1 MKKKSVSKSKA
12 DNPQDSVAN
21 YKPDDF
27 FMEIEQ
33 KILDAE
39 SDCSTWRSNQD
50 KWHRMRM
57 CIKKTKTFPF
67 TGCANLRLPTVET
80 KLRKAKSAVVKM
92 AFGLR
97 PVVQAIPTPA
107 GDMQTAM
114 KVEKWV
120 DHLLMDIM
128 KIKQKC
134 VITVDQTMEKGF
146 QLLKP
151 FWRTDITTRI
161 EEYSLKDL
169 DLNEMFA
176 MSDPAT
182 PPEAIMGELARRLE
196 VDMNPLVAED
206 NEKEL
211 RRVMNEILEAK
222 HVFNGTD
229 SIKCTLKDVQYNYP
243 DIAIANPEFVYVPSD
258 SKFSPQEARMITH
271 EFYMPYDDVKRNV
284 ELKNWSADA
293 VNHIEAMRS
302 DVIFNTTEFT
312 KRTREG
318 INMINNPSSMV
329 KIWETYMYYDL
340 NGDGFQEKCVF
351 TFAPDF
357 GQTLRKI
364 TLPNDNG
371 KFPFVKFVN
380 ELTDD
385 RWYAHRGIPE
395 MIADLVREIDTQHNQ
410 KIDSQSLRNAPMISY
425 RAGVVNPNLI
435 KFAPAQ
441 AIPRHNPDD
450 VLMINNTNLN
460 TDFSYEKEQMIL
472 ESKIEELIGQVDFSL
487 QSMINRRQPRTA
499 FEVSQQ
505 QSSMQTVFSLDADMY
520 IESFSELFNM
530 VWDLWCQY
538 GSDQEEF
545 SYFGENGWE
554 QIRLSREEVQG
565 KYKLSLRGNDQNFN
579 PQVRADKANQI
590 MMATLNPVALQMGV
604 IQPQNVYNAYK
615 KFYQTLDTPNWQEFV
630 TDPQMMQQM
639 NPPKPPPPPV
649 KMDMENLTPAEQAQV
664 KAAYGIQ
671 PDVQGMQMGAEQE
684 REEKEVEQQN
694 VQHDQLAELL
704 KIRSQNVRTKNT
716 ERAETE

>member
-1 MKKKSVSKSKA
+1 VVKSKSKSKA
-12 DNPQDSVAN
+12 DNPELAGNVQW
-21 YKPDDF
+21 KPDDF
-27 FMEIEQ
+27 FQEIEGR
-33 KILDAE
+33 ITDAE
-39 SDCSTWRSNQD
+39 NECSTWRTNQD

-80 KLRKAKSAVVKM
+80 KLRKAKAAIVKLVL
-92 AFGLR
+92 GQR
-97 PVVQAIPTPA
+97 PIVQAIPTPA
-107 GDMQTAM
+107 GNMVTAQ
-114 KVEKWV
+114 KIEKWV

-128 KIKQKC
+128 AIKRKA
-134 VITVDQTMEKGF
+134 VIAVDQTMEKGF
-146 QLLKP
+146 QLMKP

-169 DLNEMFA
+169 DLQEA
-176 MSDPAT
+176 MWVFDPAT
-182 PPEAIMGELARRLE
+182 PPDQIMAELAKRLE
-196 VDMNPLVAED
+196 VDMNELVAED
-206 NEKEL
+206 NENEL
-211 RRVMNEILEAK
+211 RRVMNDLLEGK
-222 HVFNGTD
+222 PVFDKTD
-229 SIKCTLKDVQYNYP
+229 KIKCTLKDVLYNYP
-243 DIAIANPEFVYVPSD
+243 DVALASPEFVYVPAD
-258 SKFSPQEARMITH
+258 SKAFPQDARMITH
-271 EFYMPYDDVKRNV
+271 EFTIPYDEVKRNV
-284 ELKNWSADA
+284 ELKGWSANA
-293 VNHIEAMRS
+293 VDNIEAAKKT
-302 DVIFNTTEFT
+302 DVFETTEYT
-312 KRTREG
+312 KRIREG
-318 INMINNPSSMV
+318 LDALKNNSGMV

-364 TLPNDNG
+364 TLPLDSG

-385 RWYAHRGIPE
+385 RWFSHRGICE
-395 MIADLVREIDTQHNQ
+395 MIADLVREIDTTHNQ

-435 KFAPAQ
+435 KFSPAQ
-441 AIPRHNPDD
+441 AIPRHDPDD
-450 VLMINNTNLN
+450 VVMVNNTNLN

-472 ESKIEELIGQVDFSL
+472 ESKIEELIGQIDYGL

-499 FEVSQQ
+499 FEVQGQQ
-505 QSSMQTVFSLDADMY
+505 QNAATVFSLDADLY
-520 IESFSELFNM
+520 TESFTELFNM

-565 KYKLSLRGNDQNFN
+565 KYKLILRGNDQNFN
-579 PQVRADKANQI
+579 PQVRQDRAAMI
-590 MMATLNPVALQMGV
+590 MQSTLNPVALQMGIV
-604 IQPQNVYNAYK
+604 QPQNVYNAYK
-615 KFYQTLDTPNWQEFV
+615 KFYQTLDIPNWQEFV
-630 TDPQMMQQM
+630 TDPQIMQQM

-649 KMDMENLTPAEQAQV
+649 KINMEDLTDAEASQV

-671 PDVQGMQMGAEQE
+671 PDVQGMQLAAQDEIAN
-684 REEKEVEQQN
+684 EEHQKLV
-694 VQHDQLAELL
+694 DLL
-704 KIRSQNVRTKNT
+704 KIRSQNVKSKNT

>member
-1 MKKKSVSKSKA
+1 MAIKSKSKSKA
-12 DNPQDSVAN
+12 DNPNVETTAKYQ
-21 YKPDDF
+21 PDDF
-27 FMEIEQ
+27 FQEIEM
-33 KILDAE
+33 KIADAE
-39 SDCSTWRSNQD
+39 NDCSIWRVNQD

-80 KLRKAKSAVVKM
+80 KLRKAKSSVVKM
-92 AFGLR
+92 VTGLR
-97 PVVQAIPTPA
+97 PVVQALPSPSGNIS
-107 GDMQTAM
+107 TAM
-114 KVEKWV
+114 KIEKWM

-128 KIKQKC
+128 QIKHKVVMC
-134 VITVDQTMEKGF
+134 VDQTMEKGF
-146 QLLKP
+146 YLMKP

-161 EEYSLKDL
+161 EEYSFGDL
-169 DLNEMFA
+169 TVQEGIALHDE
-176 MSDPAT
+176 SI
-182 PPEAIMGELARRLE
+182 PPEAKQAELVKRLE
-196 VDMNPLVAED
+196 VDMNPLVVED

-211 RRVMNEILEAK
+211 RRVMNLVLEGADK
-222 HVFNGTD
+222 V
-229 SIKCTLKDVQYNYP
+229 SCTLKDVQYNYP
-243 DIAIANPEFVYVPSD
+243 DVALANPEFVYVPSD
-258 SKFSPQEARMITH
+258 SKEDPQECRMITH
-271 EFYMPYDDVKRNV
+271 EFLMPYDDVKRNV
-284 ELKNWSADA
+284 ELKNWSTDA
-293 VNHIEAMRS
+293 VNNIDAIKS
-302 DVIFNTTEFT
+302 DFTQSSTEFT

-318 INMINNPSSMV
+318 VNMLNNPSSMV
-329 KIWETYMYYDL
+329 RIWECYMYYDL
-340 NGDGFQEKCVF
+340 NGDGYQEKCVF

-364 TLPNDNG
+364 TLATDNG

-385 RWYAHRGIPE
+385 RWYSHRGIPE

-410 KIDSQSLRNAPMISY
+410 KVDSQSLRNAPMISY

-441 AIPRHNPDD
+441 AIPRHDPDD

-472 ESKIEELIGQVDFSL
+472 ESKIEELIGQVDYSL

-505 QSSMQTVFSLDADMY
+505 QSSMQQVFSLDADLY

-538 GSDQEEF
+538 GNDQEEF
-545 SYFGENGWE
+545 AYFGENGWE
-554 QIRLSREEVQG
+554 QIRLTREEIQG
-565 KYKLSLRGNDQNFN
+565 KYKLVLRGNDQNFN
-579 PQVRADKANQI
+579 PQVRQEKANQI

-604 IQPQNVYNAYK
+604 VQPQNVYNSYK
-615 KFYQTLDTPNWQEFV
+615 KFYQTINEPNWQEYV
-630 TDPQMMQQM
+630 TDPAQMQQM

-649 KMDMENLTPAEQAQV
+649 KMSMENLTPAEAAQV

-671 PDVQGMQMGAEQE
+671 PDIQGMQMESEQS
-684 REEKEVEQQN
+684 REEKEVEQKN

-704 KIRSQNVRTKNT
+704 KIRSQNVKSKNS
-716 ERAETE
+716 ERAESE